1 MELRLRFSGLDTA
14 PLQALNHPGVF
25 KWLHIP
31 VQSGSNAVLR
41 AMRREYTVEEF
52 CHVADTLLQLVPG
65 LHLATDI
72 ICGFPGGEQTLME
85 T

>member
-1 MELRLRFSGLDTA
+1 MWLV

-31 VQSGSNAVLR
+31 VQSGSNAVLK

-72 ICGFPGGEQTLME
+72 ICGFPGGKQDPFVLRSMHVLLPR
-85 T
+85 